1 MPAQITFYQ
10 RPFGIQFVF
19 VRESRR
25 ITAPQRRCSSA
36 SQSRENLSSH
46 GFEHKRTI
54 GFVSLSVDRNRIGA
68 ESRERLLRAMSQDE
82 WRIVES
88 VNKAIEPESRILKA
102 YSAPTP
108 FLRTRLHL
116 PFRCLSSWWGLRA
129 QRSTQLTACTASLP
143 SVLRVGFTR
152 QLGRIMRDDCPRGCE
167 AHAHAD
173 KRRPYRLAQYAWLPP
188 LLTCAIFFLRKASS
202 PHTRAPMRLCSS
214 PSGRR
219 CASSAKGPAG
229 DPTYL
234 PTYLAFCDTLQI
246 CSTMRRCQRRS
257 RCSCPRS
264 KRKVQQLPLVIA
276 VLLCCTGSAWLGRDA
291 QRTAT

>member
-1 MPAQITFYQ
+1 M
-10 RPFGIQFVF
+10 
-19 VRESRR
+19 
-25 ITAPQRRCSSA
+25 
-36 SQSRENLSSH
+36 
-46 GFEHKRTI
+46 
-54 GFVSLSVDRNRIGA
+54 SVGLHRG
-68 ESRERLLRAMSQDE
+68 MSQDE

-102 YSAPTP
+102 HSAPTP

-116 PFRCLSSWWGLRA
+116 SFRCLSSWWGLRA

-152 QLGRIMRDDCPRGCE
+152 QLGRIMHDDCPQGCE

-214 PSGRR
+214 PSWP
-219 CASSAKGPAG
+219 S
-229 DPTYL
+229 
-234 PTYLAFCDTLQI
+234 
-246 CSTMRRCQRRS
+246 
-257 RCSCPRS
+257 
-264 KRKVQQLPLVIA
+264 
-276 VLLCCTGSAWLGRDA
+276 LCFLC
-291 QRTAT
+291 

>member
-1 MPAQITFYQ
+1 
-10 RPFGIQFVF
+10 
-19 VRESRR
+19 VRDGCLRRSRSTSGR
-25 ITAPQRRCSSA
+25 SASNSFSYASLVASQRRSA
-36 SQSRENLSSH
+36 AVAVHRNPAKICH
-46 GFEHKRTI
+46 RTDSNTNADR
-54 GFVSLSVDRNRIGA
+54 FVSLSVDRNRIGA

-143 SVLRVGFTR
+143 SLLRVGFTR

-188 LLTCAIFFLRKASS
+188 LLACAIFFLRKASS

-214 PSGRR
+214 PSCRR
-219 CASSAKGPAG
+219 CASSAAPWG
-229 DPTYL
+229 TL
-234 PTYLAFCDTLQI
+234 PTYLRTYLRTSPSVILCRSALPCGAASDAHAALAQD
-246 CSTMRRCQRRS
+246 RRERCNSCHWSSPYCFAVPVRR
-257 RCSCPRS
+257 
-264 KRKVQQLPLVIA
+264 
-276 VLLCCTGSAWLGRDA
+276 G
-291 QRTAT
+291 